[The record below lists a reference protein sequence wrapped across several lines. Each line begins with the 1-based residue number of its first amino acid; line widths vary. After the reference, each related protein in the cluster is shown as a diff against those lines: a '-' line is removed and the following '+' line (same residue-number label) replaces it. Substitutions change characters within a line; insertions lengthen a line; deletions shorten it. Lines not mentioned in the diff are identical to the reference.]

1 MCLIDVEPGTTVLDI
16 FLEKVGQGELD
27 AIDVSILNLAL
38 RIRFLLHLRFHVL
51 VENIFRLVLIFSF

>member
-1 MCLIDVEPGTTVLDI
+1 MLNRVEPGTTVLDI

-38 RIRFLLHLRFHVL
+38 RIRFLLHFRFHVL

>member
-16 FLEKVGQGELD
+16 FLEQGELD

-38 RIRFLLHLRFHVL
+38 RIRSLLHFRFHVL